1 MYDILMVDQ
10 MNEMLDRYQLK
21 DYIVWAGCIQS
32 AHVSCRLPACRSSD
46 LLCDGGRYLMLFC
59 NIDVLFVPACR
70 S

>member
-32 AHVSCRLPACRSSD
+32 AHVSYRTETQ
-46 LLCDGGRYLMLFC
+46 LL
-59 NIDVLFVPACR
+59 
-70 S
+70 